1 MHIAR
6 FFKGP
11 EEVLHARNL
20 SVYDRMVYFEMAFQ
34 AWFKETVKISQAS
47 IAKRLG
53 ISDRQV
59 RRSQAKLEDERF
71 ITTIDAGLHKVTTY
85 RLNSRV
91 FLPKPPKFSG
101 PSVRIAKP
109 N

>member
-1 MHIAR
+1 MHVAR
-6 FFKGP
+6 YFKGP

-34 AWFKETVKISQAS
+34 AWFSATCKISQSS
-47 IAKRLG
+47 IGKRLG
-53 ISDRQV
+53 ISVRQV
-59 RRSQAKLEDERF
+59 RKSQGKLEEERF
-71 ITTIDAGLHKVTTY
+71 ITTVDAGLHKVTTY

-91 FLPKPPKFSG
+91 FVPKTRDVWGRKLQNE
-101 PSVRIAKP
+101 KP

>member
-1 MHIAR
+1 MHVAR

-11 EEVLHARNL
+11 EEILHARQL

-34 AWFKETVKISQAS
+34 AWFKETCKISQSS

-53 ISDRQV
+53 ISARQV
-59 RRSQAKLEDERF
+59 RKSQSRLEEERY
-71 ITTIDAGLHKVTTY
+71 ITTVDSGVHKVTTY

-91 FLPKPPKFSG
+91 FLPRTKDAWGRK
-101 PSVRIAKP
+101 IHTEKP